1 MKLESLKDL
10 YVDHL
15 KDLYSAE
22 TQLVKA
28 LPKVEKAAASKE
40 LKAAVHKH
48 LAQTQEHV
56 QRLESIFRALNTKPT
71 GKMCKGMEGLLTEAD
86 ELLKED
92 AEAEVRDAGIIA
104 AAQKVEH
111 YEISGYGTARTY
123 AQLLGHEDAARTLQQ
138 TLDEEAQ
145 TDEDL
150 SRLAEWH
157 INATAME

>member
-1 MKLESLKDL
+1 MKLESLQDL
-10 YVDHL
+10 YIDHL

-28 LPKVEKAAASKE
+28 LPKVEKAASSEK
-40 LKAAVHKH
+40 LKATVHKH
-48 LAQTQEHV
+48 LGQTQEHV
-56 QRLESIFRALNTKPT
+56 RRLEEIFTTLKTKPT
-71 GKMCKGMEGLLTEAD
+71 GKTCKGMEGLISEAD
-86 ELLKED
+86 EILKED
-92 AEAEVRDAGIIA
+92 ADPEVRDAGIIA

-123 AQLLGHEDAARTLQQ
+123 AQMLGQDKAVQTLQQ

-150 SRLAEWH
+150 SRLAEFSV
-157 INATAME
+157 NMKAMQ